1 MKKDELIELLKSL
14 GIAVNEGESSIANSK
29 VYPRI
34 VFWDYIWE
42 DKVASSAS
50 INLVPVK

>member
-34 VFWDYIWE
+34 VFGTISG
-42 DKVASSAS
+42 K
-50 INLVPVK
+50 IK